1 MEVTIMF
8 NLGFI
13 IMAAIVVGIG
23 FTVGKYFGDFIV
35 GIIDALIINMLKRT
49 AYNGN
54 VISQEMLRKRRI
66 QIDAKD
72 TDVVKNKIG
81 F

>member
-1 MEVTIMF
+1 MF
-8 NLGFI
+8 NLGFFMI
-13 IMAAIVVGIG
+13 AAIVVGIG

-35 GIIDALIINMLKRT
+35 GIIDVLIINMLKKS

-54 VISQEMLRKRRI
+54 EISQEMLRKRRI
-66 QIDAKD
+66 QVDAKD

>member
-1 MEVTIMF
+1 MF
-8 NLGFI
+8 NLGFFMI
-13 IMAAIVVGIG
+13 AAIVVGIG
-23 FTVGKYFGDFIV
+23 FTVGKYFGDFI
-35 GIIDALIINMLKRT
+35 IDVLIINMLKKS

-54 VISQEMLRKRRI
+54 EISQEMLRKRRI
-66 QIDAKD
+66 HIDAKD

>member
-1 MEVTIMF
+1 MF
-8 NLGFI
+8 NLLFI

-35 GIIDALIINMLKRT
+35 GIIDVLIINILKKS
-49 AYNGN
+49 AYSGN
-54 VISQEMLRKRRI
+54 EISQEILCKRRI
-66 QIDAKD
+66 QINVKD

>member
-1 MEVTIMF
+1 MF
-8 NLGFI
+8 NLGFVM
-13 IMAAIVVGIG
+13 MAAIVVGIG

-35 GIIDALIINMLKRT
+35 GIIDALIINILKKS

-54 VISQEMLRKRRI
+54 EISQEMLRKRRI
-66 QIDAKD
+66 QISSNDKQEI
-72 TDVVKNKIG
+72 KNKIG